1 MNQML
6 QEPEVSQAQIAQ
18 DQVPQET
25 SQAISQTPDVPAAPP
40 VAAHPRF
47 VKPQRVAFVQSA
59 WHREVVEEC
68 RIAFLDEIEARHIA
82 RAQVDVFEVPGSFEI
97 PLHAQ
102 LLAKT
107 RRYTA
112 IVAAG
117 LVVDGG
123 IYRHEFVADTVIK
136 ALMDVQLKTEVPIF
150 SAVLTPQQFHESAVH
165 YEFFRKHFA
174 TKGIEVAEACANT
187 LHSLERL
194 RGAGGGGDR
203 VRFNLSPT
211 GRGRFAPG
219 DAKHR
224 PVQIGL
230 RSLTKR

>member
-6 QEPEVSQAQIAQ
+6 QDAEVQQAEATQAQDASVK
-18 DQVPQET
+18 D
-25 SQAISQTPDVPAAPP
+25 APP
-40 VAAHPRF
+40 ETIDPPPAPAHPRF
-47 VKPQRVAFVQSA
+47 AKPQRVAFVQSA

-68 RIAFLDEIEARHIA
+68 RIAFLAEIEARGITN
-82 RAQVDVFEVPGSFEI
+82 VDVFEVPGSFEI

-102 LLAKT
+102 ILAKT

-136 ALMDVQLKTEVPIF
+136 ALMDVQLRTEVPVF

-165 YEFFRKHFA
+165 VDFFRKHFA
-174 TKGIEVAEACANT
+174 IKGIEVAEACANT

-194 RGAGGGGDR
+194 RGQVAAGI
-203 VRFNLSPT
+203 V
-211 GRGRFAPG
+211 
-219 DAKHR
+219 
-224 PVQIGL
+224 
-230 RSLTKR
+230 

>member
-6 QEPEVSQAQIAQ
+6 QDAPEAKDATEVKHPPEVT
-18 DQVPQET
+18 DP
-25 SQAISQTPDVPAAPP
+25 PP
-40 VAAHPRF
+40 VRVHPRF
-47 VKPQRVAFVQSA
+47 LKPQRVAFVQSC
-59 WHREVVEEC
+59 WHREVVEQC
-68 RIAFLDEIEARHIA
+68 RIAFLEEIGQRGIEPARI
-82 RAQVDVFEVPGSFEI
+82 DLFEVPGSFEI

-136 ALMDVQLKTEVPIF
+136 ALMDVQLRTEVPVF

-165 YEFFRKHFA
+165 VDFFRKHFA

-187 LHSLERL
+187 LLSLERL
-194 RGAGGGGDR
+194 RGQVAAGI
-203 VRFNLSPT
+203 V
-211 GRGRFAPG
+211 
-219 DAKHR
+219 
-224 PVQIGL
+224 
-230 RSLTKR
+230 

>member
-6 QEPEVSQAQIAQ
+6 QEPEAQIQEAQ
-18 DQVPQET
+18 TVESEIRVPERN
-25 SQAISQTPDVPAAPP
+25 SVPDTPERPPAP
-40 VAAHPRF
+40 VHPRF
-47 VKPQRVAFVQSA
+47 VKPQRVAFVQAS
-59 WHREVVEEC
+59 WHRDVVEEC
-68 RIAFLDEIEARHIA
+68 RIAFLEEIEARHIS
-82 RAQVDVFEVPGSFEI
+82 RAQVDLFEVPGSFEI

-136 ALMDVQLKTEVPIF
+136 ALMEVQLKTEVPIF

-165 YEFFRKHFA
+165 HDFFRKHFVI
-174 TKGIEVAEACANT
+174 KGIEVAEACANT

-194 RGAGGGGDR
+194 RGQVAAGI
-203 VRFNLSPT
+203 T
-211 GRGRFAPG
+211 G
-219 DAKHR
+219 
-224 PVQIGL
+224 
-230 RSLTKR
+230 

>member
-6 QEPEVSQAQIAQ
+6 QEPHLQDAPEVKDSPE
-18 DQVPQET
+18 VNESSET
-25 SQAISQTPDVPAAPP
+25 IGRPP
-40 VAAHPRF
+40 VPAHPRF
-47 VKPQRVAFVQSA
+47 AKPQRVAFVQSS

-82 RAQVDVFEVPGSFEI
+82 RAQIDLFEVPGS
-97 PLHAQ
+97 HAQ

-136 ALMDVQLKTEVPIF
+136 ALMDVQLRTEVPVF
-150 SAVLTPQQFHESAVH
+150 SAVLTPQQFHESAAH
-165 YEFFRKHFA
+165 FDFFRKHFA
-174 TKGIEVAEACANT
+174 TKGVEVAEACANT
-187 LHSLERL
+187 LLSLERL
-194 RGAGGGGDR
+194 RGQVAAGI
-203 VRFNLSPT
+203 V
-211 GRGRFAPG
+211 
-219 DAKHR
+219 
-224 PVQIGL
+224 
-230 RSLTKR
+230 

>member
-6 QEPEVSQAQIAQ
+6 QDAPQVQEAPEVNEA
-18 DQVPQET
+18 PET
-25 SQAISQTPDVPAAPP
+25 VDRPP
-40 VAAHPRF
+40 VPAHPRF
-47 VKPQRVAFVQSA
+47 SKPQRVGFGQSS
-59 WHREVVEEC
+59 WHRGVVEEC
-68 RIAFLDEIEARHIA
+68 RLAFLEEIEARHIP
-82 RAQVDVFEVPGSFEI
+82 RAQIDLFEVPGSFEI

-136 ALMDVQLKTEVPIF
+136 ALMDVQLRTEVPVF

-165 YEFFRKHFA
+165 VDFFRKHFA
-174 TKGIEVAEACANT
+174 IKGVEVAEACANT
-187 LHSLERL
+187 LLSLERL
-194 RGAGGGGDR
+194 RGQVAAGI
-203 VRFNLSPT
+203 V
-211 GRGRFAPG
+211 
-219 DAKHR
+219 
-224 PVQIGL
+224 
-230 RSLTKR
+230 

>member
-1 MNQML
+1 MNQTL
-6 QEPEVSQAQIAQ
+6 LEVEAKSQIS
-18 DQVPQET
+18 DT
-25 SQAISQTPDVPAAPP
+25 SQPPEPPAAP
-40 VAAHPRF
+40 VHPRF
-47 VKPQRVAFVQSA
+47 AKPQRIAFVQA
-59 WHREVVEEC
+59 CWHREVVQEA
-68 RIAFLDEIEARHIA
+68 RIAFLAEIEARHVPRSA
-82 RAQVDVFEVPGSFEI
+82 VDLFEVPGSFEI

-102 LLAKT
+102 ILAKT

-136 ALMDVQLKTEVPIF
+136 ALMDVQLRTEVPVF

-174 TKGIEVAEACANT
+174 IKGIEVAEACANT

-194 RGAGGGGDR
+194 RGQVAAGI
-203 VRFNLSPT
+203 V
-211 GRGRFAPG
+211 
-219 DAKHR
+219 
-224 PVQIGL
+224 
-230 RSLTKR
+230 